1 MTDIGLVLEGYSD
14 ASLAPFGGRSYGAS
28 TITLNGSVIA
38 WKCGKQAFTT
48 MSVAEAELYE
58 AAQTTL
64 LMKGIQ
70 ALVQEIAGRWV
81 PQTLLVDNSARSI
94 SYTGM
99 SRVVALRAT

>member
-1 MTDIGLVLEGYSD
+1 
-14 ASLAPFGGRSYGAS
+14 
-28 TITLNGSVIA
+28 
-38 WKCGKQAFTT
+38 

-81 PQTLLVDNSARSI
+81 PQTLLVDNSAAVSLIQGCQGRGVHAI
-94 SYTGM
+94 
-99 SRVVALRAT
+99 